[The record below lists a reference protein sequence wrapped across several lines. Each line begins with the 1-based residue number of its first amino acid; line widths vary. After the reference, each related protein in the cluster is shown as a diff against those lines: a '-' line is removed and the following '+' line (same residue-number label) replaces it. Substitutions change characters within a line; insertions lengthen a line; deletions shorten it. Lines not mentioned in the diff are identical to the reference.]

1 MLSKHTKKCKNALK
15 TYFFWRGSIF
25 AICKYLYNFVQL
37 NINYAQMNGKKE
49 DILSELWLYLY
60 AKDGQRKIA
69 ILGNKIHISA
79 QKGLQTPEQSTRNF
93 TLYEINM
100 GWEKKK

>member
-1 MLSKHTKKCKNALK
+1 
-15 TYFFWRGSIF
+15 
-25 AICKYLYNFVQL
+25 
-37 NINYAQMNGKKE
+37 MNGKKE

-69 ILGNKIHISA
+69 ILGNKIHIAA